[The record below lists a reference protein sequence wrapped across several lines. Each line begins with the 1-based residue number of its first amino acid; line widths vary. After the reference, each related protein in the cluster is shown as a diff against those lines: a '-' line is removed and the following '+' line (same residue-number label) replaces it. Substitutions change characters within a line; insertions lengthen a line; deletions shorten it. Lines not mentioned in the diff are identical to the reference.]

1 MIRVFSRFSGDCL
14 PARGQLCHPPCF
26 WCVRDVFVA
35 APLRGMVYLALV
47 LVSSLSV
54 LRVDLHEILLCLGA
68 ATVFYV

>member
-1 MIRVFSRFSGDCL
+1 MSSPGSPATARWPVGSCAALLAFGVF
-14 PARGQLCHPPCF
+14 
-26 WCVRDVFVA
+26 VVFVA

-54 LRVDLHEILLCLGA
+54 LRVDLREILLCLGA